1 MDYLNMTKSD
11 NIRLDDFKEKLNI
24 SEVNEID
31 LSKTVQKSVGMIDA
45 EYVSTTDPKAL
56 NYIVDDENIVWR
68 TVLNTQHPDDI
79 VNESISGDYEFSE
92 VLISYLTDEEKIK
105 VKKETG
111 WPDKIIDCIE
121 NMKQYEVLKNADLLE
136 VEINGRPCLIKSDIN
151 LDYTDDDG
159 ISNRDRI
166 KRGLAPIDE
175 KTGKPLELHHLGQK
189 ADSPL
194 VELTIEEHRTG
205 EYEDGKKNQTL
216 WHDNT
221 KVTEVHGEGNTWDE
235 ERKNHWKIRSDT
247 IKE

>member
-1 MDYLNMTKSD
+1 MIKSD

-31 LSKTVQKSVGMIDA
+31 LSKTVQKSVGMIDT
-45 EYVSTTDPKAL
+45 EYISTTDPKEL

-79 VNESISGDYEFSE
+79 VNKSISGDYEFSE

-221 KVTEVHGEGNTWDE
+221 KATEVHGEGNTWDE
-235 ERKNHWKIRSDT
+235 ERKSHWKTRSET

>member
-1 MDYLNMTKSD
+1 
-11 NIRLDDFKEKLNI
+11 
-24 SEVNEID
+24 
-31 LSKTVQKSVGMIDA
+31 MIDT
-45 EYVSTTDPKAL
+45 EYISTTDPKEL

-79 VNESISGDYEFSE
+79 VNKSISGDYEFSE

-221 KVTEVHGEGNTWDE
+221 KATEVHGEGNTWDE
-235 ERKNHWKIRSDT
+235 ERKSHWKTRSET

>member
-1 MDYLNMTKSD
+1 M
-11 NIRLDDFKEKLNI
+11 
-24 SEVNEID
+24 
-31 LSKTVQKSVGMIDA
+31 
-45 EYVSTTDPKAL
+45 
-56 NYIVDDENIVWR
+56 WR

-92 VLISYLTDEEKIK
+92 VLISYLTDEEKTK
-105 VKKETG
+105 VKRETG

-205 EYEDGKKNQTL
+205 EYEAGKKNQTL

-235 ERKNHWKIRSDT
+235 ERKSHWKIRSDT